1 MNQAIG
7 ESIIFAVG
15 VALSPLPIIGV
26 ILMLLSRR
34 SGANSLSF
42 LAGWILGIAGAL
54 TAVIA
59 IGSAIGLTSHNAQ
72 NGTSTFKVVL
82 GVILLIMGVRRVRRH
97 PASGETPKQP
107 KWLQSIESIT
117 PGKALGTG
125 VALAAINPKNLILI
139 IGGGLA
145 IAGAAHD
152 TLTSEIIAGAIFTVL
167 AASTV
172 LLPVVA
178 YNVAR
183 QPATKLLSSMRD
195 WLATNA
201 NAVLGTVFA
210 LLGVLLIGKGIGGF

>member
-7 ESIIFAVG
+7 ESIVFAVG
-15 VALSPLPIIGV
+15 VAISPLPVIGV
-26 ILMLLSRR
+26 ILMLLSKR
-34 SGANSLSF
+34 SGANSLAF
-42 LAGWILGIAGAL
+42 LMGWVLGIAGAL

-59 IGSAIGLTSHNAQ
+59 IGSAIGLTSHDAQ

-82 GVILLIMGVRRVRRH
+82 GVILVVMGMRRVRRH
-97 PASGETPKQP
+97 PAPGETPKPP
-107 KWLQSIESIT
+107 KWLVSIEGIG

-125 VALAAINPKNLILI
+125 LVLAAVNPKNLILI

-145 IAGAAHD
+145 IAQATHE
-152 TLTSEIIAGAIFTVL
+152 TVTQEIIAGAIFTVL

-172 LLPVVA
+172 VLPVVA

-183 QPATKLLSSMRD
+183 EPATKMLVTLRD
-195 WLATNA
+195 WLSTHA